1 MSQYDLTFFYGGGRR
16 RIKVYKNKEVT
27 VGGNSVQV
35 LSPGTKICVCKR
47 IYTGDYVCVV
57 PKNSHSPIWNLIEYC
72 QFTEG
77 RLKTIEVLKFNAPAR
92 N

>member
-1 MSQYDLTFFYGGGRR
+1 MSQYDLTFFMGGGRR

-27 VGGNSVQV
+27 VWGNSVQV

-57 PKNSHSPIWNLIEYC
+57 PKKILTVQFETWLNIANLP
-72 QFTEG
+72 
-77 RLKTIEVLKFNAPAR
+77 RDDWKP
-92 N
+92 